1 MTILSCDSF
10 YKGVDKTRIDIS
22 TYNFDHPDALDWDN
36 AFEVISTLLSGKPAQ
51 VPLYCFVTHRR
62 LETY

>member
-10 YKGVDKTRIDIS
+10 YKGVDKTKIDIS

-36 AFEVISTLLSGKPAQ
+36 AFEVISTLLSGKPA
-51 VPLYCFVTHRR
+51 
-62 LETY
+62 